1 MPPRKPARA
10 PKPRAPKCSYEEDGR
25 RCGKPAS
32 GNPPL
37 CPPHLAILRAAAEAP
52 YNPLNAVVDA
62 VKNGRPVNVGD
73 VLMAGVDML
82 GTMFSGRPFNPG
94 PGTPVDRPPPS
105 SSSGPRPPPGRGWDP
120 FGAWQQQ
127 RQSSPP
133 PPPPGDAVART
144 AARKTFGWPVT
155 KVFTADELKLRYREL
170 AKKHHPDR
178 GGSPQK
184 MAQVNDAMDVLT
196 AELESR

>member
-1 MPPRKPARA
+1 M
-10 PKPRAPKCSYEEDGR
+10 PKCSYEEDGR

-37 CPPHLAILRAAAEAP
+37 CPPHAAILRATAEMP
-52 YNPLNAVVDA
+52 YNPINAVVDDI
-62 VKNGRPVNVGD
+62 KNGRSVNVGD
-73 VLMAGVDML
+73 VVAAAADLFS
-82 GTMFSGRPFNPG
+82 TMFAGRSPYAG
-94 PGTPVDRPPPS
+94 GA
-105 SSSGPRPPPGRGWDP
+105 SSGAGPIPPRPPPPPNSGHRSAWDP

-133 PPPPGDAVART
+133 PPPPSDSMART
-144 AARKTFGWPVT
+144 AARKTFQWPAT
-155 KVFTADELKLRYREL
+155 KVFTADELKARYREL

-178 GGSPQK
+178 GGSAQK

-196 AELESR
+196 AELQSR